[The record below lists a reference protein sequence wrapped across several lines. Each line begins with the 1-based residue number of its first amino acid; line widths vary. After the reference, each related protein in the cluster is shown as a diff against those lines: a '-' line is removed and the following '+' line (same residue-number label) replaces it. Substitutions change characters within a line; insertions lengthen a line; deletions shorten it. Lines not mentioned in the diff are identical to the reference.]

1 MWIYPILSL
10 HCNTCAVDVQIYK
23 CDRVFHHSM
32 CQTLG
37 CKGFF
42 LSSAGSLET
51 PKGGMP
57 DVTYLQGCGASVQ
70 KPKKRFEKMP
80 IPILSNHPISQFN
93 ISHPLI
99 ISSGSKSSIQ
109 NSTRS
114 THWSAPWTGRWH
126 GAPSASPEAPW
137 KSSPVAPLADGHS
150 RNPNW
155 RHLSYISPM

>member
-42 LSSAGSLET
+42 LPSAGSLET

-70 KPKKRFEKMP
+70 KPKKNSSKMP

-93 ISHPLI
+93 ISHLL
-99 ISSGSKSSIQ
+99 ISSGSTSSIQ

-114 THWSAPWTGRWH
+114 THWAALLGQGVGTVH
-126 GAPSASPEAPW
+126 
-137 KSSPVAPLADGHS
+137 
-150 RNPNW
+150 
-155 RHLSYISPM
+155 HLLRLERLGNLQQSLLSLMAIPGTQIGGTYHI

>member
-1 MWIYPILSL
+1 M
-10 HCNTCAVDVQIYK
+10 QIYK

-70 KPKKRFEKMP
+70 KPKKKFFKDA
-80 IPILSNHPISQFN
+80 HPHIIQSSN
-93 ISHPLI
+93 ISI
-99 ISSGSKSSIQ
+99 QYISSAHQLRIHVIHPKFNAFNALS
-109 NSTRS
+109 R
-114 THWSAPWTGRWH
+114 APWTGRWH
-126 GAPSASPEAPW
+126 GAPSASPGAPW
-137 KSSPVAPLADGHS
+137 KSSTVAPLADGHS

-155 RHLSYISPM
+155 RHLPYISPM